1 MVAPEARPSEAE
13 AEGVHAT
20 PAGYGRPVG
29 ASLLGDLVGVKVKS
43 GNVTAD
49 ITGTLQVHLDRVVN
63 TVYAEV
69 RDQLEAIGDT
79 IVTSAEAT
87 WYTQVDRKTGE
98 TGKVDDELRLTTDKL
113 SVVVLP
119 EATKRTYVVRR
130 PGANSTLRKLA
141 TKAEY
146 SAAMSQY
153 RRTGQLPEQ
162 WTRDGTRF
170 SEGRP
175 SFLQR
180 RIPNPK
186 ASDGKLLWQEL
197 VIKPGKA
204 LGAKLKREGS
214 DAIRAA
220 VKRSGG

>member
-1 MVAPEARPSEAE
+1 M
-13 AEGVHAT
+13 
-20 PAGYGRPVG
+20 
-29 ASLLGDLVGVKVKS
+29 GVKVKHGS
-43 GNVTAD
+43 VTAN
-49 ITGTLQVHLDRVVN
+49 ITGTLQAHLDRVVN

-69 RDQLEAIGDT
+69 RDQLETIGET

-113 SVVVLP
+113 SVVVMP

-141 TKAEY
+141 TKDEY

-180 RIPNPK
+180 RTPNPK

>member
-1 MVAPEARPSEAE
+1 MKFKR
-13 AEGVHAT
+13 
-20 PAGYGRPVG
+20 
-29 ASLLGDLVGVKVKS
+29 GD
-43 GNVTAD
+43 VTVD
-49 ITGTLQVHLDRVVN
+49 LDGTLDLHLRRVID

-69 RDQLEAIGDT
+69 RDQLQAIGET

-87 WYTQVDRKTGE
+87 WYTQVDRETGE
-98 TGKVDDELRLTTDKL
+98 TGKVEDELRLTPDRL
-113 SVVVLP
+113 SVVVMP
-119 EATKRTYVVRR
+119 EATKRTYMVRR

-141 TKAEY
+141 SKAEY

-153 RRTGQLPEQ
+153 RKTGQLPEQ

-175 SFLQR
+175 TFLQR
-180 RIPNPK
+180 RVPNPK

-204 LGAKLKREGS
+204 LGTRLKREGS
-214 DAIRAA
+214 AAIKDA